1 MQTNEV
7 TLGAL
12 ERQIDMSVTVADVER
27 DVEARLKKLARTVKM
42 SGFRPGKVPM
52 KIVEQTYGP
61 QARSEAIGA
70 AVEKVFGEKV
80 REQNFRVAGYPR
92 IQPKESAAEGRLEF
106 SAVFEVY
113 PEIQVA
119 DISGKSIERPALTI
133 GDAEVDR
140 TIEILRKQ
148 RTQFEVAERA
158 AAEGDRVTINFVGT
172 KDGEAFQGGT
182 AENFPVVLGAGA
194 LLPEFEK
201 NVAGLSVGENKTF
214 DLTFP
219 EDYQAKDLAGKTV
232 QFAVTVNK
240 VEAPRLPELDAEFAK
255 GLGIV
260 DGDVA
265 KMRDEVR
272 SNLEREVRRR
282 IQAAVKEQAMNLLLE
297 ANPIEVPKALVETES
312 EQLAENARQDMAQR
326 GVNVKEMPIEPS
338 WFADQAVRRVK
349 LGLVL
354 AEVVKKNELQAKPD
368 QIRALVDDYAQSFE
382 DPAEVV
388 KWYYSQPQR
397 LAQAEAIVI
406 EDNVV
411 DWVLKNAQV
420 SDKPVVF
427 DEFMGNTGR

>member
-92 IQPKESAAEGRLEF
+92 IQPKEGAADGSLEF
-106 SAVFEVY
+106 SAIFEVY
-113 PEIQVA
+113 PEIEVA
-119 DISGKSIERPALTI
+119 DIAGKSIERPALTI

-201 NVAGLSVGENKTF
+201 NVAGLSVGESKTF

-297 ANPIEVPKALVETES
+297 ANPIEVPKALIETES
-312 EQLAENARQDMAQR
+312 QQLAENARQDMAQR
-326 GVNVKEMPIEPS
+326 GVNVKDMPIEPS
-338 WFADQAVRRVK
+338 WFAEQAVRRVK

-354 AEVVKKNELQAKPD
+354 AEVVKKNELHAKPD

-420 SDKPVVF
+420 TDKAVVF

>member
-61 QARSEAIGA
+61 QVRSEAIGA

-92 IQPKESAAEGRLEF
+92 IQPKEGAADGSLEF
-106 SAVFEVY
+106 SAIFEVY
-113 PEIQVA
+113 PEIEVA
-119 DISGKSIERPALTI
+119 DIAGKSIERPALTI

-201 NVAGLSVGENKTF
+201 NVAGLSVGESKTF

-297 ANPIEVPKALVETES
+297 ANPIEVPKALIETES
-312 EQLAENARQDMAQR
+312 QQLAENARQDMAQR
-326 GVNVKEMPIEPS
+326 GVNVKDMPIEPS
-338 WFADQAVRRVK
+338 WFAEQAVRRVK

-354 AEVVKKNELQAKPD
+354 AEVVKKNELHAKPD

-420 SDKPVVF
+420 TDKAVVF

>member
-1 MQTNEV
+1 M
-7 TLGAL
+7 
-12 ERQIDMSVTVADVER
+12 RVE
-27 DVEARLKKLARTVKM
+27 
-42 SGFRPGKVPM
+42 
-52 KIVEQTYGP
+52 
-61 QARSEAIGA
+61 IGSLP
-70 AVEKVFGEKV
+70 
-80 REQNFRVAGYPR
+80 N
-92 IQPKESAAEGRLEF
+92 
-106 SAVFEVY
+106 
-113 PEIQVA
+113 
-119 DISGKSIERPALTI
+119 
-133 GDAEVDR
+133 
-140 TIEILRKQ
+140 
-148 RTQFEVAERA
+148 
-158 AAEGDRVTINFVGT
+158 
-172 KDGEAFQGGT
+172 GT
-182 AENFPVVLGAGA
+182 ANCC
-194 LLPEFEK
+194 PEFEK
-201 NVAGLSVGENKTF
+201 NVAGLSVGESKTF

-420 SDKPVVF
+420 SDKSVVF

>member
-12 ERQIDMSVTVADVER
+12 ERQIDMSVAMADVER
-27 DVEARLKKLARTVKM
+27 DVETRLKKLARTVKM

-52 KIVEQTYGP
+52 KIVEQTYGS
-61 QARSEAIGA
+61 QVRGEAIGA
-70 AVEKVFGEKV
+70 AVEKIFGEKV
-80 REQNFRVAGYPR
+80 REQSFRVAGYPR
-92 IQPKESAAEGRLEF
+92 IQPKENKVQGSLEF

-113 PEIQVA
+113 PEFEPA
-119 DISGKSIERPALTI
+119 DISGKSVERPALTI
-133 GDAEVDR
+133 GDVEVER

-148 RTQFEVAERA
+148 RTEFEVAERA
-158 AAEGDRVTINFVGT
+158 AAVGDRVTIDFVGT
-172 KDGEAFQGGT
+172 QDGEAFQGGT
-182 AENFPVVLGAGA
+182 AEDFPLVLGAGA
-194 LLPEFEK
+194 LLPEFET
-201 NVAGLSVGENKTF
+201 NVAGLSVGESKTF

-219 EDYQAKDLAGKTV
+219 ENYQAKDMAGKTV
-232 QFAVTVNK
+232 QFAVTVK
-240 VEAPRLPELDAEFAK
+240 KIEAPRLPELDTEFAK
-255 GLGIV
+255 ALGIA

-297 ANPIEVPKALVETES
+297 ANPIEVPKALVEAES
-312 EQLAENARQDMAQR
+312 QQLAENARQDMAQR
-326 GVNVKEMPIEPS
+326 GVNVKDMPIEPS
-338 WFADQAVRRVK
+338 WFAEQAVRRVK

-354 AEVVKKNELQAKPD
+354 AEVVKKNELHAKPE
-368 QIRALVDDYAQSFE
+368 QIRALIDDYAQSFE

-397 LAQAEAIVI
+397 LAQTEGIVI

-411 DWVLKNAQV
+411 DWVVKNTQV
-420 SDKPVVF
+420 TDKEVVF